1 MTCCKALAGPV
12 ELPATLAALTPE
24 SAEACCWGWSTCW
37 LTLDHGPRSSVRRM
51 TTTAARGLR
60 VAELATAVGVRPD
73 TIRYYERAGLLPA
86 PERTAAGYRSYDAGA
101 LDRLR
106 FIQGAQRLGLR
117 LADIRTLLAVRD
129 TGTCP
134 CEPAED
140 LLRRRLAEIDG
151 EIARLTALRAE
162 MAAMADALPTASCPP
177 PSPGTW
183 CPPAEGGESSC
194 SS

>member
-1 MTCCKALAGPV
+1 
-12 ELPATLAALTPE
+12 
-24 SAEACCWGWSTCW
+24 
-37 LTLDHGPRSSVRRM
+37 M

-60 VAELATAVGVRPD
+60 VAELATAAGVRPD
-73 TIRYYERAGLLPA
+73 TIRYYERAGLLLA

-117 LADIRTLLAVRD
+117 LADIRTLLTVRD

-140 LLRRRLAEIDG
+140 LLRRRLAEIDAD
-151 EIARLTALRAE
+151 IARLTALRAE
-162 MAAMADALPTASCPP
+162 MAAMVDALPTASCPHRA
-177 PSPGTW
+177 
-183 CPPAEGGESSC
+183 PARGARPRREVTPHARADV
-194 SS
+194 

>member
-1 MTCCKALAGPV
+1 
-12 ELPATLAALTPE
+12 
-24 SAEACCWGWSTCW
+24 
-37 LTLDHGPRSSVRRM
+37 M
-51 TTTAARGLR
+51 TTAVRGLR
-60 VAELATAVGVRPD
+60 VAELASAAGVRPD

-86 PERTAAGYRSYDAGA
+86 PARTAAGYRSYDAGA

-106 FIQGAQRLGLR
+106 FIQGAQRLGLS

-140 LLRRRLAEIDG
+140 LLRRRLAETDA
-151 EIARLTALRAE
+151 EIARLVGLRAG
-162 MAAMADALPTASCPP
+162 MAAMVAALPSADCPP

-183 CPPAEGGESSC
+183 CPPTEGGDPSC